1 MQDYR
6 KLNVW
11 VKAHAFAVEVHQVCD
26 AMPRRSG
33 VALATQLRRAAL
45 SISANIVEGT
55 AKDSQPELRRFL
67 VIALGSA
74 AEAEYHLLV
83 ARDTNL
89 LDPARY
95 DRLAEQVVEI
105 RRMLSGLIKRVTISI
120 DENAVE
126 RRHSVPNQ
134 PRAKPVHTPH
144 GATTDAKLE
153 NFN

>member
-11 VKAHAFAVEVHQVCD
+11 VKAHAFAVGVHQVCE

-33 VALATQLRRAAL
+33 AALAPQLRKAAL

-89 LDPARY
+89 LDPTAY
-95 DRLAEQVVEI
+95 DKLAMQAVEI
-105 RRMLSGLIKRVTISI
+105 RRMLTGLIKRVTISI
-120 DENAVE
+120 DENAVS
-126 RRHSVPNQ
+126 RRPSVPNQ
-134 PRAKPVHTPH
+134 PSTNPPRTPH
-144 GATTDAKLE
+144 GPATNPKLE
-153 NFN
+153 HFN

>member
-11 VKAHAFAVEVHQVCD
+11 VKAHAFAVEVHQVCE

-33 VALATQLRRAAL
+33 VALAAQLRRAAL

-74 AEAEYHLLV
+74 AEADYHLLV
-83 ARDTNL
+83 ARDTRL
-89 LDPARY
+89 LERAAHDKLSA
-95 DRLAEQVVEI
+95 QVVEI
-105 RRMLSGLIKRVTISI
+105 RRMLSGLIKRVTLSI
-120 DENAVE
+120 EDNAVE
-126 RRHSVPNQ
+126 RRQSVPNQ
-134 PRAKPVHTPH
+134 PRTEPAHTPH
-144 GATTDAKLE
+144 GAATDAKLE

>member
-1 MQDYR
+1 MTP
-6 KLNVW
+6 
-11 VKAHAFAVEVHQVCD
+11 C
-26 AMPRRSG
+26 
-33 VALATQLRRAAL
+33 RAAAESRSL
-45 SISANIVEGT
+45 HSYGEPRSLSANIVEGT

-134 PRAKPVHTPH
+134 PRAEPVHTPH

>member
-11 VKAHAFAVEVHQVCD
+11 VKAHAFAVGVHQVCE

-33 VALATQLRRAAL
+33 AALAPQLRKAAL

-89 LDPARY
+89 LAPTAY
-95 DRLAEQVVEI
+95 DKLAMQAVEI
-105 RRMLSGLIKRVTISI
+105 RRMLTGLIKRVTISI
-120 DENAVE
+120 DENAVP
-126 RRHSVPNQ
+126 RRPSVPNQ
-134 PRAKPVHTPH
+134 PRSNSTRTPH
-144 GATTDAKLE
+144 GPATNPKLE
-153 NFN
+153 HFN